1 MHCRFIKHF
10 NCTNNVKRESERLL
24 KKYQSSETGL
34 RLKMYFSIAKSRLY
48 HLKGDTDTAL
58 EHILLAKEIAMK
70 GKYVELKTIL
80 ESEQTLYMSDA
91 APLFVEEESSD
102 SVNIVSHCIPEPI
115 QLPNSWNP
123 NSFQSPKNQSVEL
136 TNFSNLC
143 PCACLGPQR

>member
-1 MHCRFIKHF
+1 M
-10 NCTNNVKRESERLL
+10 
-24 KKYQSSETGL
+24 
-34 RLKMYFSIAKSRLY
+34 
-48 HLKGDTDTAL
+48 

-102 SVNIVSHCIPEPI
+102 SVNIVSHYIPEPI

-136 TNFSNLC
+136 TNFSNL
-143 PCACLGPQR
+143 PPVPASVPSGEGTINSVSENARDEEQEVNTNEEPRRSHDFSQETIHIRSSKNEFN